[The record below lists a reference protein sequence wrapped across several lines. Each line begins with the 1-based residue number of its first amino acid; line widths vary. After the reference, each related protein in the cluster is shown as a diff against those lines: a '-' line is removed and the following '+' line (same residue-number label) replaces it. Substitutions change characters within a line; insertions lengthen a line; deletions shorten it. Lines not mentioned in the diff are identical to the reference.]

1 MPWRW
6 NSPRSVA
13 SFQWTWPCERWKMSV
28 SSSRCWRCARSFWD
42 KKRHWQT
49 WDFLLICFSW
59 FWMGHWVNDVSR
71 LPTFSQVYPPFG
83 EPSGTCEVIGLI
95 IFANAHIKR
104 NCIHQI
110 GSNCTYSILHCRKN
124 WPRYLMCFSFECTL
138 IIGGCPRT
146 REVGNSKCQIYR
158 GFYWHLF
165 FLYGYVHIYIYIY
178 T

>member
-1 MPWRW
+1 MKLPKVGGKFSMNMAMRKVE
-6 NSPRSVA
+6 NVSE
-13 SFQWTWPCERWKMSV
+13 FIKMLTL
-28 SSSRCWRCARSFWD
+28 CKEFLGQ
-42 KKRHWQT
+42 KKHWQT

-71 LPTFSQVYPPFG
+71 LPPFSQVYPPFG

-110 GSNCTYSILHCRKN
+110 GSNCTYSIIHCRKN

-146 REVGNSKCQIYR
+146 REVGNSKCSIYR

-165 FLYGYVHIYIYIY
+165 FLYGNVHI
-178 T
+178 